1 MAWCEYC
8 DKNINKSYIS
18 RHINSFTHRAN
29 LRKSTIKPKIIVSP
43 IDNYNKEVDPI
54 VKEHDLYVST
64 NYSNY
69 VRVAYNKLFTSDEPA
84 SISEEEPQHERALTL
99 MKNISEEI
107 TRSYYQWITKQTA
120 MKIQI
125 SVEVIY
131 KKEMTDPSSW
141 THTSP
146 MNIITSVENI
156 ESTVYN
162 CIADVSDKMIELEL
176 RGSVWII
183 DYVKNVTL
191 KLSKYKI
198 PMASS
203 YIELPPKLRNSY
215 LVNIKN
221 DDNFCFLWCV
231 VAYLHPATFHK
242 DRVSNYAPYFD

>member
-1 MAWCEYC
+1 MDWCKYC
-8 DKNINKSYIS
+8 NKEINKSYIS
-18 RHINSFTHRAN
+18 RHINSFAQRAN
-29 LRKSTIKPKIIVSP
+29 LRKSAIKPKIIVSP
-43 IDNYNKEVDPI
+43 IDTYNKEVDLI
-54 VKEHDLYVST
+54 VKEHDLDVST

-84 SISEEEPQHERALTL
+84 SIFEEEPQHERALTL

-107 TRSYYQWITKQTA
+107 TRSYYQQIPKQTA

-125 SVEVIY
+125 SIEVIY
-131 KKEMTDPSSW
+131 KKEMPKPSPW

-176 RGSVWII
+176 RGSGWII

-198 PMASS
+198 PMGNS
-203 YIELPPKLRNSY
+203 YIELPPKLRNNY
-215 LVNIKN
+215 LVNIKTH
-221 DDNFCFLWCV
+221 DNFCFLWCV
-231 VAYLHPATFHK
+231 VAYLHPATYHS
-242 DRVSNYAPYFD
+242 DYITRLISMS